1 MILGVDVSKWQ
12 GELSWYHCR
21 EAGARFAFIRAG
33 SCTAES
39 GICYTDDQF
48 ERNAEIGPSYMP
60 VGFYWY
66 LRPYHDVT
74 KQAQY
79 FCNLVKGKNW
89 VLPLVADC
97 EAFGGLTAE
106 QATRAVVEF
115 VKEINHRT
123 ATWPMIYTR
132 AALWNASTVSDEV
145 FGFTELWIAR
155 YTAKTYPWGN
165 PGDKAELK
173 PRDWDTW
180 RIWQFSADGN
190 GRGGEFGARSD
201 SIDLNYFN
209 GDEGEFLI
217 WSGQAVSELVKVSK
231 AAAGVYA
238 GPQGPMIG
246 TTWRGRAWRVIHAS
260 TDGEWLRVEA
270 WLRKKD
276 VSVMNG

>member
-12 GELSWYHCR
+12 GELSWYECR

-33 SCTAES
+33 SCTAGS

-60 VGFYWY
+60 VGFYWF
-66 LRPYHDVT
+66 LRPYHDVM

-79 FCNLVKGKNW
+79 FCDLVKDKNW
-89 VLPLVADC
+89 RLPLVADC
-97 EAFGGLTAE
+97 EVFDGLTAE
-106 QATRAVVEF
+106 QATRKVVDF
-115 VKEINHRT
+115 VREIYHRL

-132 AALWNASTVSDEV
+132 AALWNTSTVRDEV

-155 YTAKTYPWGN
+155 YTTKAYPWGN

-190 GRGGEFGARSD
+190 GRGGEFGAQSD

-209 GDEGEFLI
+209 GDETAFLI
-217 WSGQAVSELVKVSK
+217 WTGENVTDLVKINRPT
-231 AAAGVYA
+231 AAIFS
-238 GPQGPMIG
+238 GPKGSVIG
-246 TTWRGRAWRVIHAS
+246 ATWRGRAWRVSQKSA
-260 TDGEWLRVEA
+260 DGEWLRVDA

-276 VSVMNG
+276 VQ